1 MLQTRMN
8 PYHVMT
14 AALLVTLGVILQL
27 SSTEACSC
35 LPEHAQTAYCDAEYV
50 IVAQVLRKSNRKH
63 NDNNVYKIALADRAL
78 QEPGQFPPT
87 AAASKGDE

>member
-1 MLQTRMN
+1 MIKCVFFCILFLLRCPHRAMLQTRMN

-35 LPEHAQTAYCDAEYV
+35 LPEHAQTAYCDAEYG
-50 IVAQVLRKSNRKH
+50 KFY
-63 NDNNVYKIALADRAL
+63 D
-78 QEPGQFPPT
+78 G
-87 AAASKGDE
+87 